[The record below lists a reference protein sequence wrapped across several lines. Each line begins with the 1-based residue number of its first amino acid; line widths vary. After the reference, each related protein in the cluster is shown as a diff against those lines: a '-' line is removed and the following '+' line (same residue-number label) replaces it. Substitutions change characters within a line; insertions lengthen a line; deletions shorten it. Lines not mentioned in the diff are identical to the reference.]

1 MAAERE
7 REREQLKCWKIRHE
21 PPLVVS
27 WSAKEEEVAALE
39 TSRRSNSTAGE
50 GGGGGGGRRA
60 PTQILLFECSASGI
74 SVRREP
80 IALLA
85 SQVDYLPVS

>member
-39 TSRRSNSTAGE
+39 TSWRSNSTAGE
-50 GGGGGGGRRA
+50 GGGGGGRRA
-60 PTQILLFECSASGI
+60 PTQILLFECSASGPKFGYTCETEK
-74 SVRREP
+74 RGR
-80 IALLA
+80 A
-85 SQVDYLPVS
+85 SQIY